1 MWPRGKALYN
11 QVEHKPAETGVT
23 RQQGTTAEQI
33 GEPAPTNGAGVT
45 GQQGTTAKQ
54 IGEPAPT
61 NGAGVTGQQGT
72 TAEQI
77 GEPAPTNGAGCGDGI
92 HLAVSLNPDAKTG
105 ASIPVPAQVLLDH
118 DHMS

>member
-23 RQQGTTAEQI
+23 R
-33 GEPAPTNGAGVT
+33 
-45 GQQGTTAKQ
+45 
-54 IGEPAPT
+54 
-61 NGAGVTGQQGT
+61 QQGT